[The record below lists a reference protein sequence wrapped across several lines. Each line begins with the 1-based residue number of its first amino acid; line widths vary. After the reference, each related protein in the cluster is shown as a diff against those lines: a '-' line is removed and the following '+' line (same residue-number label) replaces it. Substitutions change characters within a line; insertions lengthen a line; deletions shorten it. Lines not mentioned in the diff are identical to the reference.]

1 MDVNM
6 QIDASNNWIDSAQMY
21 AISPPTANGLALV
34 LPGFGVYGGQFLGV
48 TGKFLPLRFSVGG
61 VQLYGWVRLS
71 VDNDATSFTV
81 IDYAYTNLPNSYS
94 ITGATVGIAEAAK
107 MDHIKIYSYDKNIN
121 VSLAGNVAPEGLV
134 TITNLLGQTITEAA
148 ISSSE
153 TVIPMQEAKA
163 GIYLVTV
170 KQENGS
176 YTKRVSIR

>member
-1 MDVNM
+1 
-6 QIDASNNWIDSAQMY
+6 
-21 AISPPTANGLALV
+21 
-34 LPGFGVYGGQFLGV
+34 
-48 TGKFLPLRFSVGG
+48 
-61 VQLYGWVRLS
+61 
-71 VDNDATSFTV
+71 
-81 IDYAYTNLPNSYS
+81 
-94 ITGATVGIAEAAK
+94 

-153 TVIPMQEAKA
+153 TVIPMQEAKT
-163 GIYLVTV
+163 GIYLVTL